1 MTKRPVPEVTA
12 SRPRDNSNPNVNSIT
27 HVRTGAAYEAT
38 SRAIRADWHCQ
49 SPIAE
54 KYIRSRLLTVVSF
67 YEKPLPIV
75 AVRMSVRRSVLST
88 EDTMRSKRTIA
99 IAALSAANIRSFAR
113 PSDWLCTHLMGSGYS
128 LQTNTKPEQGLPRPD

>member
-1 MTKRPVPEVTA
+1 MTKRPVPEATA

-38 SRAIRADWHCQ
+38 SRAIRGDWHCQ

-54 KYIRSRLLTVVSF
+54 NIRSRLSTVVSF

-75 AVRMSVRRSVLST
+75 AVHKSVSRSVLST
-88 EDTMRSKRTIA
+88 EDTMRSKRT

-113 PSDWLCTHLMGSGYS
+113 PSDWLCTHLMGSGCS